1 MSSQHPALLER
12 SPRADFPGD
21 TFALLTCHRI
31 LEYLQSEYVLFQRG
45 KITLALESSCLS
57 LNVGFAAGWRGSG
70 GGGEGGAGWRRAHH
84 LVSPASRPQ
93 VEKGTGEN
101 KF

>member
-21 TFALLTCHRI
+21 TFALLTCRRI

-57 LNVGFAAGWRGSG
+57 LNVGSAPGCQWG
-70 GGGEGGAGWRRAHH
+70 GGVESGGAGWRHAHH
-84 LVSPASRPQ
+84 LASLASRPQ

-101 KF
+101 KV